1 MMSPY
6 ILGLSVGLVFS
17 AGLFFFIHSKC
28 KKAGDYEYDERQM
41 VGRGKAFRAGFF
53 TTLIAGAIIAC
64 LDFCELLPGRSLPWS
79 MGALL
84 LGVTV
89 FAVTAIH
96 YDAYIGFK
104 VKPRRYYIMGACFIA
119 IMVCDGILNIR
130 HADPDKVTFG
140 ILNFQVA
147 AIWVVIIIAL
157 LAHRVG
163 RKEEG

>member
-1 MMSPY
+1 MDY
-6 ILGLSVGLVFS
+6 YVLGVLAGAALSV
-17 AGLFFFIHSKC
+17 GLFFFIRVLC
-28 KKAGDYEYDERQM
+28 RKAGNCEYDERQM
-41 VGRGKAFRAGFF
+41 IGRGKAFQAGFF

-96 YDAYIGFK
+96 YDAYVGFN

-119 IMVCDGILNIR
+119 IMVSDGILNIR
-130 HADPDKVTFG
+130 HTDPDKVTFG

-157 LAHRVG
+157 LLHQVG

>member
-1 MMSPY
+1 MNDY
-6 ILGLSVGLVFS
+6 VLGILAGAALSV
-17 AGLFFFIHSKC
+17 GLFFFIRVLC
-28 KKAGDYEYDERQM
+28 KKAGDCEYDERQM

-84 LGVTV
+84 LGVAV

-104 VKPRRYYIMGACFIA
+104 SNPRRYYIMGACFIA
-119 IMVCDGILNIR
+119 AMVCNGILNIR
-130 HADPDKVTFG
+130 NADPDRIAFG

-157 LAHRVG
+157 LAHRAG
-163 RKEEG
+163 RKEEE